1 MLLRGIGVFSD
12 LIAGFGFAF
21 VLHIEG
27 TVDGD
32 AIDPGSEL
40 GTRLEAF
47 ELLIAAKEGFLNDLF
62 SVGFVAGDAEG
73 YAEDSVAVAYDK
85 CAVGFFVSG
94 QNRPDD

>member
-1 MLLRGIGVFSD
+1 MASGLS
-12 LIAGFGFAF
+12 F

-32 AIDPGSEL
+32 AIDPGSEF
-40 GTRLEAF
+40 GARLEAF

-62 SVGFVAGDAEG
+62 SIGLVAGDAEG
-73 YAEDSVAVAYDK
+73 HAEDGVAVAYDE